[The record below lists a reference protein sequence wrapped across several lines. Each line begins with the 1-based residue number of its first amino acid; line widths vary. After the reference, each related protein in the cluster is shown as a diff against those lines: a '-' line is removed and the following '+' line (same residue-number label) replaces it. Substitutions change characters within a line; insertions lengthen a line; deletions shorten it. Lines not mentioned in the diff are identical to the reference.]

1 MRLGRHADLGNRRF
15 EVTVYMLEET
25 AVPPK
30 DQLRMSWFC
39 HPQLCGREA
48 DPGAALGVRGER
60 KIDDGFHNRGGRAIQ
75 KDRKNRRLKKDRALC
90 TLPSFKRTLRV
101 GEAASRAGASLL
113 REDRR

>member
-1 MRLGRHADLGNRRF
+1 MVL
-15 EVTVYMLEET
+15 
-25 AVPPK
+25 PSP
-30 DQLRMSWFC
+30 S
-39 HPQLCGREA
+39 CGGSEA
-48 DPGAALGVRGER
+48 DPGAAFEVRCDR
-60 KIDDGFHNRGGRAIQ
+60 KIDDAFHNRGGRAIQ